1 MMAHVAC
8 TIVALKNGL
17 GASPGLALQTTALPA
32 DQISGTSAMAACM
45 FLIVSLG
52 LAKCLT
58 VMFIQRILSK
68 DLKKLSIACYVSL
81 AVFLL
86 WSMGS
91 MAATGTECVAGAFVS
106 EDMNSKCSR
115 QVSFTMPGY
124 WNPILRH
131 TGPQVGYNRGFRRSD
146 GTHIDCNS
154 DHNHLALAPPIL
166 LEGTGGDGVCLQTWV
181 SCSPKVLQESAC
193 IPKSSVSSLFPS
205 RMPHTWVESLP
216 PTMRSWRAC
225 PLSLLQNASSAG
237 R

>member
-86 WSMGS
+86 W
-91 MAATGTECVAGAFVS
+91 
-106 EDMNSKCSR
+106 
-115 QVSFTMPGY
+115 
-124 WNPILRH
+124 
-131 TGPQVGYNRGFRRSD
+131 
-146 GTHIDCNS
+146 
-154 DHNHLALAPPIL
+154 
-166 LEGTGGDGVCLQTWV
+166 
-181 SCSPKVLQESAC
+181 
-193 IPKSSVSSLFPS
+193 
-205 RMPHTWVESLP
+205 
-216 PTMRSWRAC
+216 
-225 PLSLLQNASSAG
+225 
-237 R
+237 